1 MTKDQVVSQKKKHG
15 WRNGLMD
22 HLQMLSVIYT
32 QKSKNLAGG
41 ATVQGLEKKIRAG
54 ELIIYRLPTA

>member
-1 MTKDQVVSQKKKHG
+1 MNKY
-15 WRNGLMD
+15 

-41 ATVQGLEKKIRAG
+41 ATAQEPEEKIRAG
-54 ELIIYRLPTA
+54 ELIIYRLLIT